1 MVILICHYWLC
12 TSHYSSLWLYLLRQ
26 VDRGC
31 HMISAKAMDN
41 LCKQMGMQADDMT
54 SDMYAHNARVTTA
67 AAITTNV
74 AMPAGVN
81 RGRRK

>member
-1 MVILICHYWLC
+1 
-12 TSHYSSLWLYLLRQ
+12 
-26 VDRGC
+26 
-31 HMISAKAMDN
+31 MISAKAMDN

>member
-1 MVILICHYWLC
+1 M
-12 TSHYSSLWLYLLRQ
+12 Q

-31 HMISAKAMDN
+31 HHISAKAMDN

-74 AMPAGVN
+74 AMPEGVN